1 MANVVLEVFSVCVYW
16 DKRENRKR
24 WVELSLKRYERKQNK
39 TKHKQTKRKQ
49 KLPRLSI
56 TFFCAD
62 VLRSDEFRLLLF
74 EERISCSLSLSF
86 SIHSIEQ
93 SGRLVII
100 GLYVRFSGQ
109 PNNNNKKEQTIAIF
123 VQHSSS
129 YFAYIHFSCA
139 LYGKL
144 RYSWKTIVTRKLC
157 VRFQGTREKTKLKRM
172 DWVKLIK
179 QTNAR
184 HKMKVS
190 E

>member
-1 MANVVLEVFSVCVYW
+1 MYIEIKEKIESDGLSS
-16 DKRENRKR
+16 R
-24 WVELSLKRYERKQNK
+24 WNDTKEKK

-109 PNNNNKKEQTIAIF
+109 PNNKKEQTIAIF

-129 YFAYIHFSCA
+129 YFAYINFSCA